1 MISIILFVCFICS
14 LILFAIVMYNTEYE
28 DTPMMSEHT
37 DHDKTRVIKENG
49 KTKELYVTIDGE
61 EYHFVFEEGKE

>member
-28 DTPMMSEHT
+28 DEDEDEPIISKHIN
-37 DHDKTRVIKENG
+37 HDKTKEICII
-49 KTKELYVTIDGE
+49 IDDD
-61 EYHFVFEEGKE
+61 EYRFVFEAKNK

>member
-28 DTPMMSEHT
+28 YEPIIYEHT
-37 DHDKTRVIKENG
+37 DNDKIKEI
-49 KTKELYVTIDGE
+49 YITIDFKFKE
-61 EYHFVFEEGKE
+61 EK